1 MRADDGPTL
10 NAGWV
15 AFLFSS
21 VCVCGGVTP
30 DRR

>member
-21 VCVCGGVTP
+21 VCVGGGHTG
-30 DRR
+30 

>member
-21 VCVCGGVTP
+21 VCVGGGGGHTG
-30 DRR
+30 